1 MRVVS
6 ILLWVAS
13 AGFLLFWVTAYMYL
27 HGLACAYGNPNST
40 TCRVDLPWQLGG
52 EDFLFMI
59 VYPGMI
65 LLILIGLAVLAGRA
79 AKRQ

>member
-13 AGFLLFWVTAYMYL
+13 IGFLLFWAFAYMYI

-40 TCRVDLPWQLGG
+40 TCRIDLPWQLGG
-52 EDFLFMI
+52 EDLLFLI
-59 VYPGMI
+59 VYPGI
-65 LLILIGLAVLAGRA
+65 VFLILIGLAILAGRA
-79 AKRQ
+79 ANRP